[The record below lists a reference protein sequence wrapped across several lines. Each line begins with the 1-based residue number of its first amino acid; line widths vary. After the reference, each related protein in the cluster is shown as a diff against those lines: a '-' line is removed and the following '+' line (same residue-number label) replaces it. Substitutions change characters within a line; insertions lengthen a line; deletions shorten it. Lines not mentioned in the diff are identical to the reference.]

1 MKVMRKIINK
11 VLCFTFLANICCNP
25 VNAADIKICD
35 YRFVKNT
42 SIIEH
47 IKSCVNFSGP
57 SFQSLWSTGRKGES
71 SEHLAIDT
79 DCMAYTVKLSPT
91 LTADE
96 IYISAP
102 IIDSASGSKMVGE
115 ILLTVPYG
123 HNERLQDVMNELC
136 FTNDLPDR
144 FTQIG
149 KQHIQ
154 YFLNASDAPTEL
166 PAEYNEIKNLSEFE
180 TKKDELEAATVIV
193 EEDDKKVLGTKLSN
207 INKILLVNVIKADE

>member
-1 MKVMRKIINK
+1 MEFTKKVINK

-25 VNAADIKICD
+25 VNAVDINICD

-42 SIIEH
+42 KIIEH
-47 IKSCVNFSGP
+47 IKSCVNFSGS

-102 IIDSASGSKMVGE
+102 IIDSASGNKMVGE
-115 ILLTVPYG
+115 VSLAVPYG
-123 HNERLQDVMNELC
+123 HNECLQDVMRELC
-136 FTNDLPDR
+136 FMNDLPGR
-144 FTQIG
+144 FVSIG
-149 KQHIQ
+149 KQHVQ

-180 TKKDELEAATVIV
+180 TKKDDLEAATLIV
-193 EEDDKKVLGTKLSN
+193 DDRDTRTLGTGLAS
-207 INKILLVNVIKADE
+207 INKFLLVNIMEADE